1 MNSSRLVAKV
11 LLTKY
16 IIKREIIPVR
26 KPKNNASVFEI
37 TPSGMGLV
45 FVLYIL
51 LSISS
56 SNHILKAADDPAPK
70 LIESKT

>member
-1 MNSSRLVAKV
+1 M
-11 LLTKY
+11 
-16 IIKREIIPVR
+16 I

-45 FVLYIL
+45 FVLSIL

-70 LIESKT
+70 LIAIKT